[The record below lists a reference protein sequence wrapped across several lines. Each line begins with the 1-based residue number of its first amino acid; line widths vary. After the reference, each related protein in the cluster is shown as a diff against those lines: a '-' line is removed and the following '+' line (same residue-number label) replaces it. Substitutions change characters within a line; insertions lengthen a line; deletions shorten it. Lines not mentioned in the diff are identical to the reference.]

1 MRTAWLAFLLAGLM
15 AVWSASASAVT
26 LVNNGGSS
34 GYGGAF
40 SDTANGLQWEA
51 YNDFT
56 LTSAATITGMEWW
69 GGYYSF
75 ASVNNAITDAFD
87 CIIATDSGGGQPGA
101 TVASGSLNS
110 LTRTYTGSEDA
121 AGMEVYDY
129 TAELSPDITLA
140 AGQYYL
146 DIYDT
151 VSNPSDD
158 SFTWELSA
166 TGVGTAEWSYSN
178 SLDEWA
184 NNSPAQ
190 LAFNLTGDVVVPEP
204 ATMTLLGLGLAGL
217 MAKFARR
224 KNR

>member
-1 MRTAWLAFLLAGLM
+1 MRTLLFAFVIAGLM
-15 AVWSASASAVT
+15 AIWSAPASAVT
-26 LVNNGGSS
+26 LVNNGGPA
-34 GYGGAF
+34 YTFGAF
-40 SDTANGLQWEA
+40 SDTANGDQWQA

-69 GGYYSF
+69 GGYFSF
-75 ASVNNAITDAFD
+75 ASVNNPITDAFD
-87 CIIATDSGGGQPGA
+87 YIIATDSGGGQPGA

-110 LTRTYTGSEDA
+110 LTRTDTGSEDA

-129 TAELSPDITLA
+129 TAAPSPVISLA

-151 VSNPSDD
+151 VSNPTGEF
-158 SFTWELSA
+158 FTWELSA
-166 TGVGTAEWSYSN
+166 AGVGTAEWSYSPIAGGW
-178 SLDEWA
+178 DD
-184 NNSPAQ
+184 NSPDQ
-190 LAFNLTGDVVVPEP
+190 LAFNLTGDAVVPEP

-217 MAKFARR
+217 VAKVARR